1 MFIHNIY
8 IYIYIQLYTYICIY
22 IIYIY
27 FFWTPLQDYDPKEL
41 IVVDTGP
48 EPSAFFSELR
58 DDPRVIYRHFVVADS
73 RLDLPE
79 GWRKGAPVYFGI
91 SNLEKSFQ
99 LIKAKQN
106 S

>member
-1 MFIHNIY
+1 MIYMFIH
-8 IYIYIQLYTYICIY
+8 IYIQLYTYISYICIY
-22 IIYIY
+22 I
-27 FFWTPLQDYDPKEL
+27 FVWTPLQDYDPKEL

-48 EPSAFFSELR
+48 KPSAFFSELGR